1 MAKYDVYG
9 IGNALVDMEYEIEVA
24 DLETLGI
31 DKGVMTLV
39 DEQCQLRMMDH
50 LAAYPHQRSS
60 GGSAAN
66 SMIAVRQFGGTSFY
80 SCKVA
85 EDDLGH
91 FYMKD
96 LLDGGVDTNHHT
108 EKEAGHTG
116 RCVVLVTPDSDRTSA
131 LSWGSAA
138 NCPPRSWSRT
148 PCATRLLL
156 HGRLSGHLETARQA
170 CIAAKRI
177 AEAAGVKTAISLSDP
192 NMVRFFKAGLL
203 EMIGSGVDLLFANED
218 EAKGVVGTADLDSAT
233 DYLKTLSQGVRRD
246 HPGSKGALVWD
257 GQTLIDIDPV
267 KVKAVDTVGAGT
279 CSPALS
285 SMAEGGLG
293 PSTRRRLGFGGIGQ
307 TGDQPGAAHVSGG
320 NPDGSAQPSQGYHL
334 SHRVPGEFPE
344 SHHSGHGSRLTRYSS
359 RGLQHPPRNCS
370 AKAAGSGA

>member
-9 IGNALVDMEYEIEVA
+9 IGNALVDMEYEVEVA

-39 DEQCQLRMMDH
+39 DEECQLRMMNH
-50 LAAYPHQRSS
+50 LVAHPHQRSS

-116 RCVVLVTPDSDRTSA
+116 RCVVLVTPDSDRTLCTFLGISGELSTKELVEDALRDSA
-131 LSWGSAA
+131 YFYMEGYLVTS
-138 NCPPRSWSRT
+138 
-148 PCATRLLL
+148 
-156 HGRLSGHLETARQA
+156 ETARQA
-170 CIAAKRI
+170 CIAAKRV
-177 AEAAGVKTAISLSDP
+177 AEAAGVKIAISLSDP

-218 EAKGVVGTADLDSAT
+218 EAKGVVGAADLDSAI
-233 DYLKTLSQGVRRD
+233 DYLKTLSQEFVITR
-246 HPGSKGALVWD
+246 GSKGALVWD

-267 KVKAVDTVGAGT
+267 KVKAVDTVGAGDMFAGAFLYGRGQGWDHRRAG
-279 CSPALS
+279 ALAS
-285 SMAEGGLG
+285 AASAKLVTSLG
-293 PSTRRRLGFGGIGQ
+293 PRMS
-307 TGDQPGAAHVSGG
+307 AAETQAV
-320 NPDGSAQPSQGYHL
+320 L
-334 SHRVPGEFPE
+334 
-344 SHHSGHGSRLTRYSS
+344 HGL
-359 RGLQHPPRNCS
+359 P
-370 AKAAGSGA
+370 

>member
-116 RCVVLVTPDSDRTSA
+116 RCVVLVTPDSDRTLCTFLGISGELSTKELVEDALRDSA
-131 LSWGSAA
+131 YFYMEGYLVTS
-138 NCPPRSWSRT
+138 
-148 PCATRLLL
+148 
-156 HGRLSGHLETARQA
+156 ETARQA
-170 CIAAKRI
+170 CIAAKRV

-203 EMIGSGVDLLFANED
+203 EMIGPGVDLLFANED
-218 EAKGVVGTADLDSAT
+218 EAKGVVGAADLDSAI
-233 DYLKTLSQGVRRD
+233 DYLKTLSQEFVITR
-246 HPGSKGALVWD
+246 GSKGALVWD

-267 KVKAVDTVGAGT
+267 KVKAVDTVGAGDMFAGAFLYGRGRGWDHRRAG
-279 CSPALS
+279 ALAS
-285 SMAEGGLG
+285 AASAKLVTSLG
-293 PSTRRRLGFGGIGQ
+293 PRMSAAETRAVLH
-307 TGDQPGAAHVSGG
+307 D
-320 NPDGSAQPSQGYHL
+320 
-334 SHRVPGEFPE
+334 FP
-344 SHHSGHGSRLTRYSS
+344 
-359 RGLQHPPRNCS
+359 
-370 AKAAGSGA
+370 

>member
-24 DLETLGI
+24 DLEALGI

-116 RCVVLVTPDSDRTSA
+116 RCVVLVTPDSDRTLCTFLGISGELSTKELVEDALRDSA
-131 LSWGSAA
+131 YFYMEGYLVTS
-138 NCPPRSWSRT
+138 
-148 PCATRLLL
+148 
-156 HGRLSGHLETARQA
+156 ETARQA
-170 CIAAKRI
+170 CIAAKRV

-233 DYLKTLSQGVRRD
+233 DYLKTLSQEFVITR
-246 HPGSKGALVWD
+246 GSKGALVWD

-267 KVKAVDTVGAGT
+267 KVKAVDTVGAGDMFAGAFLYGRGRGWDHRRAG
-279 CSPALS
+279 ALAS
-285 SMAEGGLG
+285 AASAKLVTSLG
-293 PSTRRRLGFGGIGQ
+293 PRMS
-307 TGDQPGAAHVSGG
+307 AAETQAV
-320 NPDGSAQPSQGYHL
+320 L
-334 SHRVPGEFPE
+334 
-344 SHHSGHGSRLTRYSS
+344 HGL
-359 RGLQHPPRNCS
+359 P
-370 AKAAGSGA
+370 

>member
-50 LAAYPHQRSS
+50 LAAHPHQRSS

-116 RCVVLVTPDSDRTSA
+116 RCVVLVTPDSDRTLCTFLGISGELSTKELVEDALRDSA
-131 LSWGSAA
+131 YFYMEGYLVTS
-138 NCPPRSWSRT
+138 
-148 PCATRLLL
+148 
-156 HGRLSGHLETARQA
+156 ETARQA
-170 CIAAKRI
+170 CIAAKRV

-218 EAKGVVGTADLDSAT
+218 EAKGVVGTADLDSAI
-233 DYLKTLSQGVRRD
+233 DYLKTLSQEFVITR
-246 HPGSKGALVWD
+246 GSKGALVWD

-267 KVKAVDTVGAGT
+267 KVKAVDTVGAGDMFAGAFLYGRGQGWDHRRAGT
-279 CSPALS
+279 LASVASAKLVTS
-285 SMAEGGLG
+285 LG
-293 PSTRRRLGFGGIGQ
+293 PRMSVAETQAVLHGF
-307 TGDQPGAAHVSGG
+307 P
-320 NPDGSAQPSQGYHL
+320 
-334 SHRVPGEFPE
+334 
-344 SHHSGHGSRLTRYSS
+344 
-359 RGLQHPPRNCS
+359 
-370 AKAAGSGA
+370 

>member
-50 LAAYPHQRSS
+50 LAAHPHQRSS

-116 RCVVLVTPDSDRTSA
+116 RCVVLVTPDSDRTLCTFLGISGELSTKELVEDALRDSA
-131 LSWGSAA
+131 YFYMEGYLVTS
-138 NCPPRSWSRT
+138 
-148 PCATRLLL
+148 
-156 HGRLSGHLETARQA
+156 ETARQA
-170 CIAAKRI
+170 CIAAKRV

-218 EAKGVVGTADLDSAT
+218 EAKGVVGTADLDSAI
-233 DYLKTLSQGVRRD
+233 DYLKTLSQEFVITR
-246 HPGSKGALVWD
+246 GSKGALVWD

-267 KVKAVDTVGAGT
+267 KVKAVDTVGAGDMFAGAFLYGRGRGWDHRRAG
-279 CSPALS
+279 ALAS
-285 SMAEGGLG
+285 AASAKLVTSLG
-293 PSTRRRLGFGGIGQ
+293 PRMSVAETQAVLHGF
-307 TGDQPGAAHVSGG
+307 P
-320 NPDGSAQPSQGYHL
+320 
-334 SHRVPGEFPE
+334 
-344 SHHSGHGSRLTRYSS
+344 
-359 RGLQHPPRNCS
+359 
-370 AKAAGSGA
+370 